1 MTSSA
6 ASGKPPSQSNR
17 SDTSS
22 YGIEKE
28 LADTKRQVQ
37 ELLHHIHIL
46 THQKMQLDAAM
57 EGVLS
62 STSWKL
68 TAPIRKFAELLRA
81 IRPLLRFRRVTFDLV
96 PNEAV
101 VIESDTVRV
110 TGPSPAIVLQPRNG
124 AHPPSGWVAL
134 RGVVDA
140 KRYPVF
146 SLLYYRTGGGF
157 NGAHRLWFPLNE
169 HSSEETLAFLPH
181 ETKELRLDPFEANAQ
196 FTIKRLEVRELGKL
210 QLLQRTLSKHL
221 RGFLKNPRAVL
232 GRIKKGLA
240 IFREGGLTALR
251 ARLFADDHFTHNY
264 QEWVKKYDTLTDDD
278 RKGIKEHIA
287 QMEYKPLISLV
298 MPTYNPPE
306 RWLRAALDS
315 VLRQLY
321 PAWELCIADDCSPE
335 PHVRAVLEEYA
346 KKDARIKVTFRSEN
360 GHISAASNSAAE
372 LVTGEFIGL
381 LDHDDEI
388 TEHALYMVACE
399 LNNCKDIDLLYSDE
413 DKMTTY
419 GMRFNPYFKSDWNPD
434 LLTSQNY
441 VCHFTVIRAAKFRE
455 VGGFRP
461 GFDGAQ
467 DWDLILRTTD
477 ASDPSR
483 IKHIPHVLYH
493 WRVIETST
501 AHSTGAKPYVMEA
514 QAKSVREHLERK
526 GIREAKVEILSS
538 ISQLRVTYPVPVPEP
553 LVSVIIPTKDQLLL
567 LKRCIAGVLEG
578 TAYKNVEMIVV
589 DNGSTDPATLEYLGE
604 LARDSRVTVLRD
616 DKPFNYSRLN
626 NDAVKVAKGSI
637 LAFLNNDLEVI
648 GEEWLSEMVAHV
660 VRPEVGAVGARLL
673 YPNGL
678 LQHGGVILGIGGVAG
693 HNHKGRPRHDP
704 GYFNRAILRQNLSAV
719 TAACMLC
726 RKEVF
731 EKVGG
736 FEEGALSVAFNDV
749 DLCLKI
755 RREGYLVVYNP
766 HAELYHH
773 ESASRGYETTPEKF
787 ARFEGEVE
795 TMKKRWG
802 ALLSSDP
809 YYNSNLT
816 LLTEDFAFAFPPR
829 AEKPWRLALGS
840 ASRKAA

>member
-1 MTSSA
+1 
-6 ASGKPPSQSNR
+6 
-17 SDTSS
+17 
-22 YGIEKE
+22 
-28 LADTKRQVQ
+28 
-37 ELLHHIHIL
+37 
-46 THQKMQLDAAM
+46 
-57 EGVLS
+57 
-62 STSWKL
+62 
-68 TAPIRKFAELLRA
+68 
-81 IRPLLRFRRVTFDLV
+81 
-96 PNEAV
+96 
-101 VIESDTVRV
+101 
-110 TGPSPAIVLQPRNG
+110 
-124 AHPPSGWVAL
+124 
-134 RGVVDA
+134 
-140 KRYPVF
+140 
-146 SLLYYRTGGGF
+146 
-157 NGAHRLWFPLNE
+157 
-169 HSSEETLAFLPH
+169 
-181 ETKELRLDPFEANAQ
+181 
-196 FTIKRLEVRELGKL
+196 
-210 QLLQRTLSKHL
+210 
-221 RGFLKNPRAVL
+221 
-232 GRIKKGLA
+232 
-240 IFREGGLTALR
+240 
-251 ARLFADDHFTHNY
+251 
-264 QEWVKKYDTLTDDD
+264 
-278 RKGIKEHIA
+278 
-287 QMEYKPLISLV
+287 
-298 MPTYNPPE
+298 
-306 RWLRAALDS
+306 
-315 VLRQLY
+315 
-321 PAWELCIADDCSPE
+321 
-335 PHVRAVLEEYA
+335 
-346 KKDARIKVTFRSEN
+346 
-360 GHISAASNSAAE
+360 
-372 LVTGEFIGL
+372 
-381 LDHDDEI
+381 
-388 TEHALYMVACE
+388 MVACE

-553 LVSVIIPTKDQLLL
+553 LVSVIIPTKDQILL

-719 TAACMLC
+719 TAACML
-726 RKEVF
+726 V
-731 EKVGG
+731 V
-736 FEEGALSVAFNDV
+736 
-749 DLCLKI
+749 LK
-755 RREGYLVVYNP
+755 
-766 HAELYHH
+766 
-773 ESASRGYETTPEKF
+773 RGHSLWHLTT
-787 ARFEGEVE
+787 
-795 TMKKRWG
+795 
-802 ALLSSDP
+802 
-809 YYNSNLT
+809 LT
-816 LLTEDFAFAFPPR
+816 CV
-829 AEKPWRLALGS
+829 
-840 ASRKAA
+840 

>member
-1 MTSSA
+1 
-6 ASGKPPSQSNR
+6 
-17 SDTSS
+17 
-22 YGIEKE
+22 
-28 LADTKRQVQ
+28 
-37 ELLHHIHIL
+37 
-46 THQKMQLDAAM
+46 
-57 EGVLS
+57 
-62 STSWKL
+62 
-68 TAPIRKFAELLRA
+68 
-81 IRPLLRFRRVTFDLV
+81 
-96 PNEAV
+96 
-101 VIESDTVRV
+101 
-110 TGPSPAIVLQPRNG
+110 
-124 AHPPSGWVAL
+124 
-134 RGVVDA
+134 
-140 KRYPVF
+140 
-146 SLLYYRTGGGF
+146 
-157 NGAHRLWFPLNE
+157 
-169 HSSEETLAFLPH
+169 
-181 ETKELRLDPFEANAQ
+181 
-196 FTIKRLEVRELGKL
+196 
-210 QLLQRTLSKHL
+210 
-221 RGFLKNPRAVL
+221 
-232 GRIKKGLA
+232 
-240 IFREGGLTALR
+240 
-251 ARLFADDHFTHNY
+251 
-264 QEWVKKYDTLTDDD
+264 
-278 RKGIKEHIA
+278 
-287 QMEYKPLISLV
+287 
-298 MPTYNPPE
+298 
-306 RWLRAALDS
+306 
-315 VLRQLY
+315 
-321 PAWELCIADDCSPE
+321 
-335 PHVRAVLEEYA
+335 VLEEYA

-637 LAFLNNDLEVI
+637 LER
-648 GEEWLSEMVAHV
+648 S
-660 VRPEVGAVGARLL
+660 
-673 YPNGL
+673 
-678 LQHGGVILGIGGVAG
+678 
-693 HNHKGRPRHDP
+693 
-704 GYFNRAILRQNLSAV
+704 
-719 TAACMLC
+719 
-726 RKEVF
+726 
-731 EKVGG
+731 G
-736 FEEGALSVAFNDV
+736 FQ
-749 DLCLKI
+749 
-755 RREGYLVVYNP
+755 
-766 HAELYHH
+766 
-773 ESASRGYETTPEKF
+773 
-787 ARFEGEVE
+787 
-795 TMKKRWG
+795 RW
-802 ALLSSDP
+802 
-809 YYNSNLT
+809 
-816 LLTEDFAFAFPPR
+816 
-829 AEKPWRLALGS
+829 
-840 ASRKAA
+840 